1 MTLIMMILFP
11 ARWMTLAARTE
22 VTIVIDQSTS
32 GANAQV
38 SIDELATRMIT
49 VLK

>member
-1 MTLIMMILFP
+1 MTLTMMILFP
-11 ARWMTLAARTE
+11 ARWITLTALTKVSI
-22 VTIVIDQSTS
+22 VTDQSTS
-32 GANAQV
+32 GASAQV

>member
-1 MTLIMMILFP
+1 MMILFP
-11 ARWMTLAARTE
+11 ARWMALAARTE

>member
-1 MTLIMMILFP
+1 
-11 ARWMTLAARTE
+11 
-22 VTIVIDQSTS
+22 VTDQSTS
-32 GANAQV
+32 GASAQV